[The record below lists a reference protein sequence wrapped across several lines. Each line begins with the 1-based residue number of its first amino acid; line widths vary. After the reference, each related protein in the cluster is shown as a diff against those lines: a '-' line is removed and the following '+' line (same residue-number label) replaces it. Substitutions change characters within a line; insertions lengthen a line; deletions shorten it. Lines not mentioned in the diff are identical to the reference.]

1 MLLTGPP
8 THVIM
13 VKPTEGNEMKEY
25 EIGEMVE
32 VKIPHEKDGWAQGK
46 ITGFT
51 PKRIKAIN
59 YGRTG
64 TPQCYKPS
72 NVRKVG

>member
-1 MLLTGPP
+1 
-8 THVIM
+8 
-13 VKPTEGNEMKEY
+13 MKEY

-46 ITGFT
+46 VTGFT